1 LRPSRFAGLQSQ
13 ESQEIDPL
21 SPIAYSR
28 HTSQPATR
36 VIKAWPMPT
45 SARGLAANRANP
57 RRSRAQNPK
66 GKARLPGRAPRSP
79 CRAGSPPLERGA
91 SRGRIR
97 APNEPITEPTHCAN
111 PLKTRAR
118 CPIHHFRIR
127 LRTHSEGPPRPF
139 VGSGAGAR
147 HPAGP
152 VAWWDSKPAWWIS
165 AAAGLNDRG
174 TCVWKGNLDT
184 LRPVS

>member
-1 LRPSRFAGLQSQ
+1 MRPSRFAGLQSQ

-91 SRGRIR
+91 SRGRNTCAKR
-97 APNEPITEPTHCAN
+97 THHGTHPLRQPSEDTGPVPDPPFQNSITN
-111 PLKTRAR
+111 PLGRTAASLCGVRSR
-118 CPIHHFRIR
+118 CPPPSRPRRMVGFEAGMVDIGRCG
-127 LRTHSEGPPRPF
+127 SE
-139 VGSGAGAR
+139 
-147 HPAGP
+147 
-152 VAWWDSKPAWWIS
+152 
-165 AAAGLNDRG
+165 
-174 TCVWKGNLDT
+174 
-184 LRPVS
+184 